1 MLNTSDYLIPL
12 KFFSLIIQ
20 TIFSISALITRVN
33 QYFINKFNIGNKKMY
48 FMKTNIL
55 IKKI

>member
-33 QYFINKFNIGNKKMY
+33 QYFINHKQKIFTKWKKT
-48 FMKTNIL
+48 TNY
-55 IKKI
+55 